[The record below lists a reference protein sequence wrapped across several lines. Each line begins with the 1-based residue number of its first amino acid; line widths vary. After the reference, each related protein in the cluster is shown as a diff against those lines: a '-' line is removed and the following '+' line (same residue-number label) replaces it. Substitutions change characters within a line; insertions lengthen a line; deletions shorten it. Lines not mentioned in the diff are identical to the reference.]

1 MAINIKF
8 DLTGNPEPPTIILAK
23 RNGNRLGQLE
33 VEPESIELNDKF
45 NDASEFSFTLYKY
58 IDNKITNLWNEVVD
72 FKLVYCKEWDMWFEI
87 TVELDEETETVKTV
101 MCTQLGQAELSQIM
115 IYDMHINEE
124 GDINWNTDNKE
135 YKSTILY
142 NPDDTSTSL
151 LHRLLKDKA
160 PHYSIR
166 KVDST
171 IANIQRT
178 FSFDGTSI
186 YDACM
191 EIAEEIGCLFVFH
204 SDSDEDGNIQRSF
217 SVYDLQQNCMNA
229 DCNHRGEFI
238 DKCPECGGTNIKY
251 GYGIDTTIF
260 VTADELA
267 ASGIQLTT
275 DTDSVK
281 NCFKL
286 EAGDDTMTATVINC
300 NPNGT
305 PYIWYFSDAVKAD
318 MTKELVDRIESYD
331 VYYKHYYDAHEFT
344 TVCSDSECTVEGTL
358 DTTEYNKLIEKYMP
372 LYNIKSST
380 CLACGYK
387 GDFETSCSECG
398 STSIYAKNKLKTVST
413 IKGYPS
419 LMNVYY
425 DAIDLRLFLESSLM
439 PSVDIGLDKTT
450 AEEQAGFL
458 TSDSLSPVGV
468 ADLKI
473 TSATTAD
480 NAILSMAKLL
490 VRSTYKI
497 DVVDDSSE
505 LSDYSEDEDVR
516 TWKGKFVI
524 TNYSDETDTYTTDVI
539 PVTINGDA
547 ETFIQQKIDKAL
559 NKENTDDYS
568 ISGLFEKDV
577 VVTVV
582 NGENVFSG
590 DFYDELKNYALNP
603 LSNFETACQACIDIL
618 TEQDAANPDINKDL
632 YDKLYTPYYNKLLA
646 IQAEMLIRENEVNFI
661 KGVYDSEGKLKTE
674 GFQAKIE
681 KLKTE
686 VKNALDFESYL
697 GKDLWFEFCT
707 YRREDKYEN
716 SNYISDGLSN
726 AEMFKKAS
734 EFIKVAENEI
744 YKSAE
749 LQHSIST
756 SLKNLLAIEKF
767 KPLVE
772 HFSVGNWIRIRIDD
786 QIYKL
791 RLLEYGISFG
801 GFDEISVEFSDVIKI
816 KNGITDMQSVLSQAS
831 SMATSYSSVQK
842 QASQGEESKG
852 TIDQWISNGLN
863 SAQVRIQ
870 SNDTEDVVLDKN
882 GLLCRSYND
891 ITDAYDPEQFRLTHN
906 MMAYTSDNW
915 KTVSAALG
923 KHDYKY
929 FNDNK
934 ELVDGTGYGLSAE
947 FVTAGYVTGS
957 QIIGGDIFSD
967 NYSNTEGTG
976 SYLNLRD
983 GTFSFGGGALR
994 FENGKLLLSSPDIP
1008 TTETIT
1014 EINEEYLKTTSVYAE
1029 NLQINSAHIKGK
1041 LIIGQL
1047 PDTVAETEDIP
1058 TKVSQLNND
1067 SGYQTATGVTTI
1079 VNGVVTTDYVN
1090 ALGIKAGSVDAENIS
1105 GTTISGK
1112 TLSGMSGE
1120 IGGWTI
1126 NTYNLYSTDGTNTV
1140 SLNSDDGSVRLS
1152 NADGNVIHQGWVSTY
1167 GSSTGSST
1175 LDITAAGINL
1185 NFVDETQ
1192 AINFNDSSSNTILS
1206 LTESGISD
1214 KNQLDRFYFT
1224 AAGRTDIVAKTDLYL
1239 KCDGVQSD
1247 DVGRSLV
1254 FRYCDNAATTGST
1267 IKEPFFMPCKTGV
1280 TNLGGI
1286 SYRWKDIYSA
1296 NAVNVSSDRNLKKDI
1311 QFLDEKYIQ
1320 LFDLLEPVSFKFVD
1334 GTSGR
1339 THIGFIAQDVED
1351 AMEQVG
1357 LTSLD
1362 FAGFCKNTIIN
1373 ENGGQV
1379 DIYSLRY
1386 GEFTALN
1393 TAKIKQLEQQ
1403 VIKLRNE
1410 IKELKS

>member
-23 RNGNRLGQLE
+23 RNGEKLGQLE
-33 VEPESIELNDKF
+33 IEPESIDLNDKL

-58 IDNKITNLWNEVVD
+58 VDNKITNLWNEVVD
-72 FKLVYCKEWDMWFEI
+72 FKLVHCKEWDMWFEI
-87 TVELDEETETVKTV
+87 TVELDEETETIKTV

-124 GDINWNTDNKE
+124 GDINWNVDNKE

-142 NPDDTSTSL
+142 NPDDISTSL

-251 GYGIDTTIF
+251 GYGMDTTIF

-331 VYYKHYYDAHEFT
+331 LYYKHYYDTHEFT
-344 TVCSDSECTVEGTL
+344 TVCSDSECTVKGVL
-358 DTTEYNKLIEKYMP
+358 DTVEYNKLAEKYIP

-387 GDFETSCSECG
+387 GDFETSCPECG

-439 PSVDIGLDKTT
+439 SSVDIGLDKTT
-450 AEEQAGFL
+450 AEEQARFL

-497 DVVDDSSE
+497 DVVNDSSE

-618 TEQDAANPDINKDL
+618 IEQDAANPDINKDL

-661 KGVYDSEGKLKTE
+661 KGVYDSEGKLKTD
-674 GFQAKIE
+674 GFQTKIE

-726 AEMFKKAS
+726 AELFNKAN
-734 EFIKVAENEI
+734 EFINVAKDEI

-772 HFSVGNWIRIRIDD
+772 HFSVGNWFRVQVDD
-786 QIYKL
+786 QIFKL
-791 RLLEYGISFG
+791 RMLDYSISFG
-801 GFDEISVEFSDVIKI
+801 SFDEIPVTFSDVARVKT
-816 KNGITDMQSVLSQAS
+816 GITDVQDILSQAS

-842 QASQGEESKG
+842 QAKQGEESKG

-870 SNDTEDVVLDKN
+870 SNDTEDVIMDKN
-882 GLLCRSYND
+882 GLLCRSYSE
-891 ITDAYDPEQFRLTHN
+891 ITDTYNPEQFRLTHN
-906 MMAYTSDNW
+906 IMAFTNDNW
-915 KTVSAALG
+915 NTVSTALG
-923 KHDYKY
+923 KHDYVY
-929 FNDNK
+929 FDDNDIK
-934 ELVDGTGYGLSAE
+934 QKGTDYGLSAK
-947 FVTAGYVTGS
+947 FVTAGIVNGS
-957 QIIGGDIFSD
+957 QIIGGDIYSD

-994 FENGKLLLSSPDIP
+994 FEGGKLLISSPDIP
-1008 TTETIT
+1008 TTDTIT
-1014 EINEEYLKTTSVYAE
+1014 EINEEYLKTTSVYAQ
-1029 NLQINSAHIKGK
+1029 NLQVNSAKIN
-1041 LIIGQL
+1041 GQL
-1047 PDTVAETEDIP
+1047 
-1058 TKVSQLNND
+1058 
-1067 SGYQTATGVTTI
+1067 TAGQINTTGLI
-1079 VNGVVTTDYVN
+1079 
-1090 ALGIKAGSVDAENIS
+1090 AENIS

-1112 TLSGMSGE
+1112 TIDGGSITIGDNFLVDNDGILTAVDGNFTGTIDADKGE
-1120 IGGWTI
+1120 IGGFTITSTSLYNGIDSLTSVVAEDTKGVYIGTNGIRVGDDLRLNATGTLYAGSRIYLKNNTTLRGMKAGFDTPLIADSNAIVWI
-1126 NTYNLYSTDGTNTV
+1126 NTDDRIIFGKADNSAATEIRSPSSIFLKCAGVTTDENRYALQWVKLNIGTEAEPKNRGVLRPTYKGGKTESFSNLGSATYRWDNLYIA
-1140 SLNSDDGSVRLS
+1140 
-1152 NADGNVIHQGWVSTY
+1152 ADAVIT
-1167 GSSTGSST
+1167 
-1175 LDITAAGINL
+1175 
-1185 NFVDETQ
+1185 
-1192 AINFNDSSSNTILS
+1192 
-1206 LTESGISD
+1206 SD
-1214 KNQLDRFYFT
+1214 K
-1224 AAGRTDIVAKTDLYL
+1224 
-1239 KCDGVQSD
+1239 
-1247 DVGRSLV
+1247 
-1254 FRYCDNAATTGST
+1254 
-1267 IKEPFFMPCKTGV
+1267 
-1280 TNLGGI
+1280 
-1286 SYRWKDIYSA
+1286 
-1296 NAVNVSSDRNLKKDI
+1296 NLKKDI
-1311 QFLDEKYIQ
+1311 NSVSEQYLQ
-1320 LFDLLEPVSFKFVD
+1320 LFDSLNPVTYQMVNGD
-1334 GTSGR
+1334 R
-1339 THIGFIAQDVED
+1339 THVGFISQEVED
-1351 AMEQVG
+1351 AMKQVG
-1357 LTSLD
+1357 LTAED
-1362 FAGFCKNTIIN
+1362 FGGFCKDIKTKYDSETEQDIPVLN
-1373 ENGGQV
+1373 ENG
-1379 DIYSLRY
+1379 DYEYSYSLRY
-1386 GEFTALN
+1386 GEFIALN
-1393 TAKIKQLEQQ
+1393 TAKIKQLEQL
-1403 VIKLRNE
+1403 VLELKKE
-1410 IKELKS
+1410 IEELKS